1 MTSNADG
8 PCVLRYPEQWS
19 SVNEGRARAW
29 RAPHILTS
37 SILAYTLPYKVL
49 RDTETATG
57 SAGRTPVHRE
67 GRVKKWLR
75 RIRGAIGMGL
85 TWAIAWFAA
94 GMILL
99 LIVGPD
105 AADVPFPLGFGMFGF
120 LAGVTFSGVLGL
132 IDGRRRFDQM
142 SLPRFAGWG
151 AVGGLL
157 LSATFVLA
165 AGLGGD
171 LILILG
177 PVFAMSSAAC
187 AAGSLALARMA
198 EDQDSLGTFG
208 RVDDALLSKGEAR
221 DP

>member
-1 MTSNADG
+1 M
-8 PCVLRYPEQWS
+8 
-19 SVNEGRARAW
+19 W
-29 RAPHILTS
+29 RAPLVLTPS
-37 SILAYTLPYKVL
+37 FLAYTLSCKVL
-49 RDTETATG
+49 QGAETATG

-67 GRVKKWLR
+67 GLVKKWLR

-157 LSATFVLA
+157 LSAAFVLA

-177 PVFAMSSAAC
+177 PVFALSSAAC

-198 EDQDSLGTFG
+198 ED
-208 RVDDALLSKGEAR
+208 RVALDGFADVAEAELAEGEAR
-221 DP
+221 GRLGGGS